1 MDASSFFSGIKK
13 TNSIQQ
19 SGSMN
24 ATKRP
29 TSSSIFTT
37 IPPERVGLYGEYDHS
52 GLAKRVRLAF
62 EQQFESDEIRNLL
75 ISQRGAVVILMG
87 EVSSQR
93 LLNKL
98 VLAAMNVNGAVAIEV
113 NGVSI
118 FKPLQSHVSD
128 IDYLQLPSYAY

>member
-1 MDASSFFSGIKK
+1 MDASPLFKTIKK
-13 TNSIQQ
+13 DSHIHK

-24 ATKRP
+24 AVTQP
-29 TSSSIFTT
+29 FSSSIFTT

-52 GLAKRVRLAF
+52 GLAKRVRLAL
-62 EQQFESDEIRNLL
+62 EQQFEPEEICNLL
-75 ISQRGAVVILMG
+75 INQRGAVVILMG

-98 VLAAMNVNGAVAIEV
+98 VAAAMNVNGAVAAEV

-118 FKPLQSHVSD
+118 FRHLQPSYCCE
-128 IDYLQLPSYAY
+128 IGYCQMSYAY